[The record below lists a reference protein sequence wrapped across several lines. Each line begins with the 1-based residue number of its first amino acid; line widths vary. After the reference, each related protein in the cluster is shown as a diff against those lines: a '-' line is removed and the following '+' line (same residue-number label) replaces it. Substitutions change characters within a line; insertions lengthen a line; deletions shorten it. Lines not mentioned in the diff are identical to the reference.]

1 MVPELRATF
10 DSVTA
15 AVPYLRAAVDRGT
28 IEKCCGIDM
37 IYEDFPIF
45 LVDLLLTV
53 QLKPMALSFSILS
66 SVMAEAL
73 PSIFFL

>member
-10 DSVTA
+10 VSVTV
-15 AVPYLRAAVDRGT
+15 AVPYLRTAVDRGN
-28 IEKCCGIDM
+28 IEKYCGIDM
-37 IYEDFPIF
+37 IYEDFPIV

-53 QLKPMALSFSILS
+53 QLKPMPLRFSILS

>member
-10 DSVTA
+10 VSVTA

-28 IEKCCGIDM
+28 IEKYCGVDM
-37 IYEDFPIF
+37 IYEDFPIV

-53 QLKPMALSFSILS
+53 QLKPMSLSFSIFS